1 MVLPSVLFGF
11 AHYDPQGAGE
21 NAWIVVV
28 WATFFGIAM
37 ADLTARAGNL
47 GPALAVH
54 FVNNITAL
62 LIVAMPDEFGAA
74 ALFVL
79 PFDMSDVEMIRAWL
93 PVDFATTFV
102 MWLVARLIIQR

>member
-1 MVLPSVLFGF
+1 
-11 AHYDPQGAGE
+11 
-21 NAWIVVV
+21 
-28 WATFFGIAM
+28 
-37 ADLTARAGNL
+37 
-47 GPALAVH
+47 
-54 FVNNITAL
+54 

-79 PFDMSDVEMIRAWL
+79 PFDLSDVKMIRAWL